1 MVTVCLPYLKKVPTT
16 GLSVLFT
23 AVSPGPRTATGTQ
36 QVLSKYLLSEFQMRP
51 QYSPHT
57 GAPHPPQTPSGETA
71 THYKKILKKRT
82 YRFAVITTVSIL
94 YIREKQSTPHLICTR
109 KRRKKLVIQI
119 KWRIIRGEGSF

>member
-57 GAPHPPQTPSGETA
+57 GAPHPHKLPLGRLPHA
-71 THYKKILKKRT
+71 TKTTEKENL
-82 YRFAVITTVSIL
+82 AVCSDYNSVHSL
-94 YIREKQSTPHLICTR
+94 Y
-109 KRRKKLVIQI
+109 
-119 KWRIIRGEGSF
+119 